1 MVSKKIKMIAMLASF
16 LTVTSIA
23 FTNVKADGINTTR
36 LGGQDRYETSSKI
49 SSEYIKS
56 ENNGAILALGEGF
69 ADALG
74 GSVLAQ
80 KYKMPIL
87 LCGATTS
94 DSQSA
99 LSFIKSNIST
109 SKTIYVLGGNGGIK
123 DDVVDTLKSQGYSNI
138 TRLGG
143 SDRYDTNAKI
153 VDNFNAVKGT
163 PVVIAN
169 GENFPDALSI
179 SSIAAAKGY
188 PILLTTTNIMSDNIE
203 AKLKAIQPSKIY
215 IAGGTASVSDANLN
229 QIKSISNLSSS
240 NVVRLGGADRYETSL
255 AIAKYFS
262 TTSDNTIS
270 FANGE
275 GFADALSGSAL
286 SAQKGAPLLLV
297 DSAHASEEK
306 SFINN
311 MKYSNAFVYGGIGSV
326 TDSLLNSLIANNQP
340 TPVQPTNDQQTYKL
354 GNVDVTPDSGS
365 TTNYVTEAWN
375 TAHNVYDGKDITNP
389 NYNKSKAD
397 MMIYTCESAQDNSK
411 ENQFVFKDGSIKLVD
426 YPIAGNGFLEDF
438 TESISSNSDQ
448 AKLLN
453 AQFYSMLNRFLSQN
467 SSNQKACLEQQGY
480 IEGTNDLS
488 SGRGISF
495 STDGE
500 IDFFFATTFTKEWD
514 NLPVDFKEHFN
525 GCTEFLYMPYYIAP
539 NETKKLDSLKSVL
552 IGAFGDDHGPKIYDA
567 IEKYI
572 NDSSIIQQYSTYNVD
587 GITIICDSKNGTIG
601 FK

>member
-1 MVSKKIKMIAMLASF
+1 MVSKEIKMITMLASF

-56 ENNGAILALGEGF
+56 ENNGAILALGNGF
-69 ADALG
+69 ADALS

-99 LSFIKSNIST
+99 LSFIKSNINT
-109 SKTIYVLGGNGGIK
+109 SKTIYILGGNGGIK
-123 DDVVDTLKSQGYSNI
+123 DDVANTLKSQGYSNI

-153 VDNFNAVKGT
+153 IDNFSAAKGT

-188 PILLTTTNIMSDNIE
+188 PILLTTTNTMSDSIAAE
-203 AKLKAIQPSKIY
+203 LKTIKPSKIY
-215 IAGGTASVSDANLN
+215 VAGGTASVSDANLN
-229 QIKSISNLSSS
+229 QIKSIANLDNS
-240 NVVRLGGADRYETSL
+240 NVIRLGGIDRYDTSL
-255 AIAKYFS
+255 TIAKYFS
-262 TTSDNTIS
+262 SNNNNTIS
-270 FANGE
+270 LANGE
-275 GFADALSGSAL
+275 GFADTLSGSAL

-297 DSAHASEEK
+297 NSADVSKEK
-306 SFINN
+306 QFINS
-311 MKYSNAFVYGGIGSV
+311 MKYSNALVYGGIGSV
-326 TDSLLNSLIANNQP
+326 SDDLLNSLISNNQP
-340 TPVQPTNDQQTYKL
+340 IPENQSTYKF
-354 GNVDVTPDSGS
+354 GNVDIKPDPGS
-365 TTNYVTEAWN
+365 TTNYVTQAWD
-375 TAHNVYDGKDITNP
+375 TAPKVYDGKDITNP
-389 NYNKSKAD
+389 NYNKAKAD
-397 MMIYTCESAQDNSK
+397 MMIYTSASAQNDFRECK
-411 ENQFVFKDGSIKLVD
+411 FVFKDGSIKLVG
-426 YPIAGNGFLEDF
+426 YPIAGNGFLVDF
-438 TESISSNSDQ
+438 ADSISSNQDQ
-448 AKLLN
+448 AKFIDT
-453 AQFYSMLNRFLSQN
+453 QFYSILNRFLSQN
-467 SSNQKACLEQQGY
+467 SSDQKACVEDVGY
-480 IEGTNDLS
+480 IGATKDLS
-488 SGRGISF
+488 ASRGISF
-495 STDGE
+495 STDDKL
-500 IDFFFATTFTKEWD
+500 DFFFGIPFTKASWH
-514 NLPVDFKEHFN
+514 LPADFKEHFN

-567 IEKYI
+567 LEKYL
-572 NDSSIIQQYSTYNVD
+572 NDISITQQYSTYNVD
-587 GITIICDSKNGTIG
+587 GITIICDSKNGTFG